1 MFCVS
6 SKELIKIP
14 NNKLDRFQHIH
25 QDFHNNVL
33 QAQPVQRVQQTQ
45 LPSLTQLFYLR
56 EVFVLGPE
64 QQLDSVPVEIW
75 SDLNEAGTSKQPPLL
90 PPPSRWSNASHLP
103 FQGPMLYKFLH
114 PQFMN
119 VCNKLEF
126 LLLAHLSSQ
135 VQYWRVKP
143 GAYPRKKI

>member
-1 MFCVS
+1 MYFTQKSEGWRNTVISQTSSSKLPKYFQNIVKFFLMFCVS

-14 NNKLDRFQHIH
+14 NNKLDRFQNIH

-90 PPPSRWSNASHLP
+90 PPPSRWSNASRLP
-103 FQGPMLYKFLH
+103 FQGPML
-114 PQFMN
+114 
-119 VCNKLEF
+119 
-126 LLLAHLSSQ
+126 
-135 VQYWRVKP
+135 
-143 GAYPRKKI
+143 

>member
-1 MFCVS
+1 MYFTQKSEGWRNTVISQTSSSKLPKYFQNIVKFFLMFCVS

-14 NNKLDRFQHIH
+14 NNKLDRFQNIH

-75 SDLNEAGTSKQPPLL
+75 SDLNEAGTSKQSPLL
-90 PPPSRWSNASHLP
+90 PPPSRWSNASRLP
-103 FQGPMLYKFLH
+103 FQGPMSKNFLH
-114 PQFMN
+114 
-119 VCNKLEF
+119 L
-126 LLLAHLSSQ
+126 
-135 VQYWRVKP
+135 
-143 GAYPRKKI
+143 

>member
-1 MFCVS
+1 MYFTQKSEGWRNTVISQTSSSKLPKYFQNIVKFFLMFCVS

-14 NNKLDRFQHIH
+14 NNKLDRFQNIH

-33 QAQPVQRVQQTQ
+33 QAQPVQRVQQMQ

-64 QQLDSVPVEIW
+64 QQLDSAPVEIW

-90 PPPSRWSNASHLP
+90 PPPSRWSNASRLP
-103 FQGPMLYKFLH
+103 FQGPML
-114 PQFMN
+114 
-119 VCNKLEF
+119 
-126 LLLAHLSSQ
+126 
-135 VQYWRVKP
+135 
-143 GAYPRKKI
+143 

>member
-14 NNKLDRFQHIH
+14 NNKLDRFQNIH

-64 QQLDSVPVEIW
+64 QQLDSAPVEIW

-90 PPPSRWSNASHLP
+90 PPP
-103 FQGPMLYKFLH
+103 
-114 PQFMN
+114 
-119 VCNKLEF
+119 
-126 LLLAHLSSQ
+126 
-135 VQYWRVKP
+135 
-143 GAYPRKKI
+143 

>member
-1 MFCVS
+1 MYFTQKSEGWRNTVISQTSSSKLPKYFQNIVKFFLMFCVS

-14 NNKLDRFQHIH
+14 NNKLDRFQNIH

-64 QQLDSVPVEIW
+64 QQLDSAPVEIW

-90 PPPSRWSNASHLP
+90 PPPSRWSNASRLP
-103 FQGPMLYKFLH
+103 FQGPML
-114 PQFMN
+114 
-119 VCNKLEF
+119 
-126 LLLAHLSSQ
+126 
-135 VQYWRVKP
+135 
-143 GAYPRKKI
+143 